1 MLFIFPKN
9 YNFKPKLLGLI
20 EYTTAI
26 FDVITALIIYFLINL
41 FISDISIKITIF
53 ISIYLPIM
61 LISIIGINKE
71 SFISIKKYIL
81 KFIINQNIY
90 LYYK

>member
-71 SFISIKKYIL
+71 SFISITKYMV
-81 KFIINQNIY
+81 KFLINQNIY

>member
-20 EYTTAI
+20 EDTTAI

-71 SFISIKKYIL
+71 SFISITKYMV
-81 KFIINQNIY
+81 KFLINQNIY

>member
-71 SFISIKKYIL
+71 SFISIAKYMV
-81 KFIINQNIY
+81 KFLINQNIY